1 MRQAIILSGLVFSIL
16 LSACATPTEGPDK
29 TVAGTMLGAA
39 WGAGAGA
46 VVGNQIDGSPVG
58 EGAAVGA
65 GFGAVSGAI
74 GGLAYDSI
82 EEDIIDQEKELA
94 SLRVQNNA
102 NAHQLARLQAK
113 LDQAIVSDLNAGV
126 YQVFFDADSTNI
138 RSGGTANLEVIAN
151 SLKSRTHG
159 YYVNVVGHTDDSGD
173 VQYNERLAES
183 RARTVSGYLSSRGLT
198 TDQIKV
204 ASFGAK
210 RPIASNNTEAGR
222 QLNRRVDIYI
232 SSN

>member
-1 MRQAIILSGLVFSIL
+1 MRQAFL
-16 LSACATPTEGPDK
+16 LSSVVFTVLLTACATPTEGPDK

-46 VVGNQIDGSPVG
+46 VVGNQIEGTPVG

-65 GFGAVSGAI
+65 GFGAVSGAV
-74 GGLAYDSI
+74 GGLAYDSV
-82 EEDIIDQEKELA
+82 EEDIIDQDKELA

-113 LDQAIVSDLNAGV
+113 LDDAITSDLNAGV
-126 YQVFFDADSTNI
+126 YQVFFDVDSTNL
-138 RSGGTANLEVIAN
+138 RAGSTANLEVISD

-159 YYVNVVGHTDDSGD
+159 YYINVVGHTDDSGD
-173 VQYNERLAES
+173 VQYNERIAES
-183 RARTVSGYLSSRGLT
+183 RARSVSGYLASRGITL
-198 TDQIKV
+198 DQIKV
-204 ASFGAK
+204 ASFGAQ
-210 RPIASNNTEAGR
+210 RPIASNATEAGR